1 MVGMW
6 FVLTALSG
14 LISVAAGAIGAHW
27 SLSDELRGRFNVGVE
42 YQFYHTL
49 ALFRVAWHG
58 ESVRWGLLHLAGAA
72 FMLGIILFCGS
83 LYYMGV
89 TGNRSAALVTP
100 YGGMTLMAGWL
111 LLAIC
116 GVTWRGRLR
125 PPVPTKP

>member
-14 LISVAAGAIGAHW
+14 LISV
-27 SLSDELRGRFNVGVE
+27 
-42 YQFYHTL
+42 
-49 ALFRVAWHG
+49 
-58 ESVRWGLLHLAGAA
+58 AA

-116 GVTWRGRLR
+116 GVAWRGRLR
-125 PPVPTKP
+125 SPAPTKP

>member
-1 MVGMW
+1 MW

-49 ALFRVAWHG
+49 ALFLVAWLG
-58 ESVRWGLLHLAGAA
+58 ARVRSGLVHLAGAA